1 MLTLLRLNCCWQVV
15 SGFDQHYT
23 LAEVM
28 AEVDGIK
35 YPNEGTNT
43 GKALLK
49 ANEALFAVSARS
61 GVPNIACVLTDGK
74 SKDNI
79 KTPAQKLRD
88 SGVTVIS
95 IGMGTDYDLEQ
106 LREIATDP
114 DSQHMFK
121 AEFDSLG
128 SLVDSIVDTGC
139 KGRCSVSQFL
149 YFGHNSL

>member
-1 MLTLLRLNCCWQVV
+1 M

-23 LAEVM
+23 LVEVM
-28 AEVDGIK
+28 SEVDGIK

-79 KTPAQKLRD
+79 GTPAQKLRD